1 MGQRHNRRRTRSR
14 PRNHDAQDTFKSA
27 RARSLLLYTPSA
39 VSYSTRPEPSS
50 GPPEYQSRFDCS
62 PATPGHPRHSAW
74 PARTLLQQQETLR
87 LFGGEIGDEAS
98 LCAPMLKVVMDLF
111 DDIDYVDP

>member
-27 RARSLLLYTPSA
+27 RARSLLLYTPTT

-50 GPPEYQSRFDCS
+50 GLLPEYQSRFDCP
-62 PATPGHPRHSAW
+62 PATTGHPPSSPW
-74 PARTLLQQQETLR
+74 PARMQQETLR